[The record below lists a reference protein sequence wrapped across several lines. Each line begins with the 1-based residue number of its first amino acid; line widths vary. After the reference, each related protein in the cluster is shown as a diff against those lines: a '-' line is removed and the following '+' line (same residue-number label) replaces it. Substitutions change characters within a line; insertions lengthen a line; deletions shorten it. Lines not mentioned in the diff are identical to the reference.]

1 VSTIPAQVEE
11 SIERRLRDAGLSKF
25 VNREQSQF
33 LDMQNEVFVE
43 VVLNDGTALGD
54 VEKIIRETVQELK
67 TQGIKLDSVVRALW
81 EILDVSF
88 VGPSRSA
95 DGGIRAA
102 SLYDV
107 TLKSGNREHHIAV
120 DVFWGALEFL
130 KQKRGLGKLTSKNK
144 REFQN
149 EVVTKAVWSFVQHQL
164 SLGGTSYWSPVLY
177 PRLEMNDAAML
188 FVFGQSTAFNELWQA
203 VSDAFEP
210 PVVDSI
216 LGSLA
221 VSRKK
226 IQNFDAVLPELSNML
241 GGAYRRGETFSTS
254 ANELFQKLDRGEQEL
269 LKKYFYARVE
279 LLKSE
284 SPELIRKF
292 PKVF

>member
-1 VSTIPAQVEE
+1 
-11 SIERRLRDAGLSKF
+11 
-25 VNREQSQF
+25 
-33 LDMQNEVFVE
+33 
-43 VVLNDGTALGD
+43 
-54 VEKIIRETVQELK
+54 
-67 TQGIKLDSVVRALW
+67 
-81 EILDVSF
+81 
-88 VGPSRSA
+88 
-95 DGGIRAA
+95 
-102 SLYDV
+102 
-107 TLKSGNREHHIAV
+107 
-120 DVFWGALEFL
+120 
-130 KQKRGLGKLTSKNK
+130 
-144 REFQN
+144 
-149 EVVTKAVWSFVQHQL
+149 
-164 SLGGTSYWSPVLY
+164 
-177 PRLEMNDAAML
+177 ML

>member
-1 VSTIPAQVEE
+1 MSTIPAQVEE